1 MKNKIKINFR
11 TQKAGKMIQKDKW
24 AWAWVP
30 VLYFTQGIPYVLV
43 VTVSVIMYKKL
54 GISNSDIGLYTSWL
68 YLPWVLKPLWSP
80 FVDLN
85 GTKRKWF
92 LSMQLIISLAILGVG
107 LTVPTSVFFTTTLA
121 CFWMAA
127 FASATNDIASDG
139 YYMLGLTEKKQAFFV
154 GMRSTFYRLA
164 MITGQGL
171 IVILAGFLEN
181 YYGDN
186 TKAWSVT
193 MIAAA
198 ILMLALTIA
207 NFFVTPKYETS
218 EAIVQVKPEG
228 FLDVFISF
236 FKKPNIGIALAFI
249 LSYRLGES
257 QLVKMAAP
265 FLLDKTS
272 AGGLEYSTEA
282 VGTIYGTVGVIML
295 SLGGILGGILISKD
309 GLKKWMLPMVLALNV
324 PNAMYAFLALTK
336 TTSIVAVVVTVVLE
350 QFGYGFGFAA
360 FLIFLIYIA
369 EGISK
374 TSHYAIATG
383 FMALGM
389 MLPGMASGYIQEWL
403 GYGGFFVW
411 VVIAALPALF
421 LLKYIKYPADYG
433 KKTNTED
440 V

>member
-1 MKNKIKINFR
+1 MVR
-11 TQKAGKMIQKDKW
+11 KDKR

-30 VLYFTQGIPYVLV
+30 TLYFTQGIPYVLV
-43 VTVSVIMYKKL
+43 VTVSVILYKKL
-54 GISNSDIGLYTSWL
+54 GVSNADIGLYTSWL

-80 FVDLN
+80 YVDLKS
-85 GTKRKWF
+85 TKRKWF
-92 LSMQLIISLAILGVG
+92 LCMQGLISLALLGVG
-107 LTVPTSVFFTTTLA
+107 LTLPTDMFFVTTLA
-121 CFWMAA
+121 FFWMAA

-139 YYMLGLTEKKQAFFV
+139 YYMIGLTEKKQAFFV
-154 GMRSTFYRLA
+154 GIRSTFYRLA

-193 MIAAA
+193 MICTAGLMA
-198 ILMLALTIA
+198 ILTVA
-207 NFFVTPKYETS
+207 NFFTAPVFES
-218 EAIVQVKPEG
+218 GQAEAREKPG
-228 FLDVFISF
+228 SF
-236 FKKPNIGIALAFI
+236 FEVFASFFRKPHIGYALAFI
-249 LSYRLGES
+249 LCYRLGES

-265 FLLDKTS
+265 FLLDS
-272 AGGLEYSTEA
+272 REAGGLAYSTEA

-295 SLGGILGGILISKD
+295 SVGGILGGIVISRD
-309 GLKKWMLPMVLALNV
+309 GLKKWILPMMLALNL
-324 PNAMYAFLALTK
+324 PNLLYALLAITH
-336 TTSIVAVVVTVVLE
+336 TTSLYAVVGTVILE

-360 FLIFLIYIA
+360 FLIFLIYVA

-389 MLPGMASGYIQEWL
+389 MLPGMVSGYVQQWL
-403 GYGGFFVW
+403 GYDGFFLW
-411 VVIAALPALF
+411 VVLAAIPSLL
-421 LLKYIKYPADYG
+421 LLKFIHYPADYG
-433 KKTNTED
+433 KKTRDTD

>member
-1 MKNKIKINFR
+1 
-11 TQKAGKMIQKDKW
+11 
-24 AWAWVP
+24 
-30 VLYFTQGIPYVLV
+30 
-43 VTVSVIMYKKL
+43 
-54 GISNSDIGLYTSWL
+54 
-68 YLPWVLKPLWSP
+68 
-80 FVDLN
+80 
-85 GTKRKWF
+85 
-92 LSMQLIISLAILGVG
+92 
-107 LTVPTSVFFTTTLA
+107 
-121 CFWMAA
+121 
-127 FASATNDIASDG
+127 
-139 YYMLGLTEKKQAFFV
+139 
-154 GMRSTFYRLA
+154 
-164 MITGQGL
+164 
-171 IVILAGFLEN
+171 
-181 YYGDN
+181 
-186 TKAWSVT
+186 
-193 MIAAA
+193 
-198 ILMLALTIA
+198 
-207 NFFVTPKYETS
+207 VTPKYESS
-218 EAIVQVKPEG
+218 EAIVQEKPEG
-228 FLDVFISF
+228 FLEVFISF

-265 FLLDKTS
+265 FLLDKTT

-336 TTSIVAVVVTVVLE
+336 TTSIVAVVATVVLE

-389 MLPGMASGYIQEWL
+389 MLPGMISGYIQEWL

-421 LLKYIKYPADYG
+421 LLKFIKYPADYG
-433 KKTNTED
+433 KKTNTD
-440 V
+440 VV